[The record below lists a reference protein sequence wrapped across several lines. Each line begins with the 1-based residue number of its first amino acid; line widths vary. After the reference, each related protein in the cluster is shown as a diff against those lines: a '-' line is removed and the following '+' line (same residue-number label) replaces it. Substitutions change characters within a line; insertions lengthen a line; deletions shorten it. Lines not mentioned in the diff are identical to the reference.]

1 MNGDNRA
8 EQALVNASTR
18 LFFPL
23 SKSAPAGYR
32 AGLAKDLYQAQM
44 RYLPEEWISYS
55 IGLAVSALAF
65 FLILPYPLFSM
76 LSLSMGLLFASA
88 GAMSLFV
95 LYLNLSQPASTKRR
109 HAKEFE
115 ADMAMGMQALA
126 IELNSGK
133 RATEAIRTISEA
145 EYGHFS
151 SLLGMI
157 LKQQAA
163 GEKLPYAIDKAT
175 GAIDSQ
181 YSRRFASLLKNA
193 YSIAKGESLGN
204 PFLSLSDELI
214 RNNEA
219 ELREYTA
226 KSGLFSQGSTVLT
239 IDLPTM
245 LVSLALMG
253 AIITKAGTN
262 PAALTIAVGFGI
274 SMLASALY
282 IIQAQS
288 LPVFVKRLSPPAK
301 QGYFELTR
309 TRLHILGKRPESY
322 LFESSAGTLA
332 ALGAGAIASAAFSL
346 SPLLPALTGVLAA
359 IFFSAWPHMQF
370 SRMQKEIEDELPP
383 ALEQAA
389 QLMPHTRSERIVHVL
404 AGLGAGR
411 LSEQFARAERE
422 LEAGAR
428 LEEAVEKI
436 YRDTGSQ
443 YLKQALMLFVRAHK
457 TGLDTR
463 KALLNTAEYTRKI
476 KYIMQESKAATFSE
490 RATQALGYLISA
502 VIFAMIVSLGTGLSK
517 ALSGTMF
524 SVDMGM
530 VDAIATGIQIDLFLH
545 PMVIAWNMSALEN
558 DPKRAI
564 LYAPIL
570 LVLGNLL
577 FLLLKDLPLI

>member
-1 MNGDNRA
+1 MNGETKA
-8 EQALVNASTR
+8 EQALVSASTR
-18 LFFPL
+18 LFYKTAKATP
-23 SKSAPAGYR
+23 KGYR

-44 RYLPEEWISYS
+44 SYLPEEWISYS
-55 IGLAVSALAF
+55 IGLALSALAF
-65 FLILPYPLFSM
+65 FLVLPYPLFSM
-76 LSLSMGLLFASA
+76 LSLGTGLLFPLAA
-88 GAMSLFV
+88 AMSIFV
-95 LYLNLSQPASTKRR
+95 LYLNLSQPANTKRR
-109 HAKEFE
+109 HAQEFE
-115 ADMAMGMQALA
+115 ADMAIGMQALA

-133 RATEAIRTISEA
+133 RATEAIRTIAEA

-151 SLLGMI
+151 TLLGMI

-163 GEKLPYAIDKAT
+163 GEKMPYAIDKAA

-181 YSRRFASLLKNA
+181 YSRRFAALLKNA
-193 YSIAKGESLGN
+193 YSISKGENLGS

-239 IDLPTM
+239 IVLPTM

-274 SMLASALY
+274 SLLASALY
-282 IIQAQS
+282 IIQAQT

-301 QGYFELTR
+301 QGYLELTR
-309 TRLHILGKRPESY
+309 TRLHILGQRPGSY
-322 LFESSAGTLA
+322 LAESAAGTAIILVA
-332 ALGAGAIASAAFSL
+332 AAIASSALSLNLMLPVIAGLSAAL
-346 SPLLPALTGVLAA
+346 
-359 IFFSAWPHMQF
+359 FFSIWPHVQF

-389 QLMPHTRSERIVHVL
+389 QLMPHTRSERIVHAI

-443 YLKQALMLFVRAHK
+443 YLKQAMMLFVRAHK

-530 VDAIATGIQIDLFLH
+530 VDAIASGIQIDLFLH

-564 LYAPIL
+564 IYAPIL

-577 FLLLKDLPLI
+577 FLSLRNLPLI